1 VLNEPSTCVATLVTN
16 INERTNFPVDVPP
29 IVGNDDIEEEV
40 EGELNVGN
48 DDIDMVLL
56 EEVGAVDID
65 FGISQELTSIGEK
78 TTKPVPKKLTRALQ
92 PKPKEHANKTQTKK
106 KVPSDKSTKKT
117 NEIAKKQKRSSS
129 KVLNAD
135 DNPFIGKGAAF
146 DLSTTVGKQ
155 LIVDLGSKLSY
166 EAVCFLSST
175 IRPAIFYVPYCEKR
189 TAVKDADIM
198 LCGNTQHWAKVY
210 CH

>member
-1 VLNEPSTCVATLVTN
+1 
-16 INERTNFPVDVPP
+16 
-29 IVGNDDIEEEV
+29 
-40 EGELNVGN
+40 
-48 DDIDMVLL
+48 LL

-106 KVPSDKSTKKT
+106 NVPSDKSKKKT
-117 NEIAKKQKRSSS
+117 NEIAKNQKRSSS

-135 DNPFIGKGAAF
+135 DNPFIGKGVAF